1 MLTRSINLLM
11 VLSALLVTG
20 CASKLEDVANP
31 NAPTMKQVYEDYTG
45 SNQEQIAE
53 RQATLMQRPAVAPA
67 DQQLGLPPYPERLDH
82 LYPRLPNPDLFMY
95 VRPHAV
101 GVTGAPVPAYITR
114 FSMYERQPYALP
126 GETLDAAKIL
136 SDYQVQ
142 KLREQNDAMKKG
154 RKNSANKA
162 NIQHQVQEL
171 SHK

>member
-1 MLTRSINLLM
+1 MLKRSINVLM
-11 VLSALLVTG
+11 VLSMLLVTG

-31 NAPTMKQVYEDYTG
+31 DAPTMKQVYEDYTG
-45 SNQEQIAE
+45 SNQEQIAQ
-53 RQATLMQRPAVAPA
+53 RHALLMQRPAVEPV

-126 GETLDAAKIL
+126 GETLDAAKIV

-142 KLREQNDAMKKG
+142 KTIERKEAVKKAKTK
-154 RKNSANKA
+154 RQK
-162 NIQHQVQEL
+162 QEL
-171 SHK
+171 SHE

>member
-1 MLTRSINLLM
+1 MLIRSINVLM

-20 CASKLEDVANP
+20 CASKLDDVTNP

-45 SNQEQIAE
+45 SNQEQITE
-53 RQATLMQRPAVAPA
+53 RHAILMQRPAVEPA

-126 GETLDAAKIL
+126 GETLDAAKIMT
-136 SDYQVQ
+136 DYRIQ
-142 KLREQNDAMKKG
+142 KINARNEALKKEAEK
-154 RKNSANKA
+154 KNE
-162 NIQHQVQEL
+162 QEL
-171 SHK
+171 FHE